1 MKVNRG
7 DIKRYLDN
15 IFLRAEQEGKQL
27 SNYELADELSN
38 YMESYPSC
46 IDVNGVAK
54 SGRYYYSTVGY
65 GVFSLLGERYR
76 MGRIEIFDKQND
88 TGYATDEGTY
98 CMPFMAASQFE
109 DFIESIQTDLP
120 INIEIGSHQWCQQ
133 AVAEDLGIPVDKLN
147 DTETK
152 KEYYRK
158 KNDLYAQEQGFKD
171 WDDYL
176 ASTELGRSLLESRK
190 KTE

>member
-15 IFLRAEQEGKQL
+15 IFNRAEQEGKQL

-46 IDVNGVAK
+46 IDVNEVAK

-109 DFIESIQTDLP
+109 DFIESIETDLP

-147 DTETK
+147 DEETK
-152 KEYYRK
+152 RAYYRK

-176 ASTELGRSLLESRK
+176 ASTEIGRSLLESRK